1 MRLYKYD
8 FVRAVA
14 ILFVV
19 AVHSLYFVDQ
29 SNSACLWIY
38 WTLQTLFFTGNAL
51 FFLLSGK
58 FNLRERTDDAGVKKY
73 YYSKIRNIL
82 LPIVIVFLIRT
93 FYNLYP
99 DITALGF
106 TKAFIKNFAFEFASI
121 EYWFVFSLMG
131 CILVAPFL
139 AHAFAKLSRF
149 EQKVFLAIGLAY
161 NLFVVIAGNAGYAFK
176 WGYLFTG
183 FSFMFCLGQYIETF
197 FTPRIKRC
205 LMVAAPICLVATVIL
220 ISHGMR
226 TNAQDASPLFTILS
240 FGVYSLLLFLC
251 DIAKPSK
258 VVSFIAKHSF
268 SIYLVHMMV
277 LLPLESILPI
287 LPGPTSFLMHI
298 GVTLLVFA
306 ASTAIAF
313 VLDEA
318 IINPAKAVFDKVFK
332 RSLSKQNA

>member
-58 FNLRERTDDAGVKKY
+58 FNLRERTDDASVKKY

-99 DITALGF
+99 DITVLGF

-131 CILVAPFL
+131 CILVA
-139 AHAFAKLSRF
+139 
-149 EQKVFLAIGLAY
+149 
-161 NLFVVIAGNAGYAFK
+161 LF
-176 WGYLFTG
+176 
-183 FSFMFCLGQYIETF
+183 
-197 FTPRIKRC
+197 
-205 LMVAAPICLVATVIL
+205 
-220 ISHGMR
+220 
-226 TNAQDASPLFTILS
+226 SPM
-240 FGVYSLLLFLC
+240 LLQ
-251 DIAKPSK
+251 S
-258 VVSFIAKHSF
+258 
-268 SIYLVHMMV
+268 
-277 LLPLESILPI
+277 
-287 LPGPTSFLMHI
+287 
-298 GVTLLVFA
+298 
-306 ASTAIAF
+306 
-313 VLDEA
+313 
-318 IINPAKAVFDKVFK
+318 
-332 RSLSKQNA
+332 